1 MRFYRSRVT
10 YAEKRK
16 ASLVIAPFA
25 LFSLFIA
32 LTALSPHTT
41 TLEKADPFVLKAIQN
56 NEDFYATVVG
66 ERISVSNALREW
78 HFGDLSIYYTRISAE
93 EAKRL
98 LQDERLLYIY
108 GWGVVSLSD
117 HREQTKV
124 YLPPHSFKTSELYP
138 FDPKID
144 AKRYIHLANQLYT
157 GKGVTIAVIDT
168 GVDYL
173 HEDLFYADR
182 TVLKALVSTI
192 YKDSS
197 GKPLE
202 INVVDATKSEL
213 EQILQLYDLPKVAEK
228 KDLIFQDMNGHG
240 THVIGIIAGQGNI
253 NPLYRGIATGARVIS
268 IKAFYDK
275 GYATEETIL
284 DALQWIYD
292 NAEKYDIKVVSG
304 SFGSASGSK
313 KPTPTELAV
322 RKISSEKSI
331 VFFFASGNAG
341 AILGTVLSPSRDY
354 SCFSVGAIDPY
365 TGELAIFSSVG
376 EPYPPIAPQDWIK
389 PDFVGA
395 GVNVISL
402 RTRFLEGDP
411 YLVASGTSM
420 ATPSVA
426 GVYACFYE
434 FFLEKYGRYPTK
446 EDFITFVRNYGLTY
460 NPLWK
465 DFITGYGLPQCPR

>member
-1 MRFYRSRVT
+1 MKFYRSRVSLS
-10 YAEKRK
+10 EKRR
-16 ASLVIAPFA
+16 AGIVIAPFA
-25 LFSLFIA
+25 MLSFFISLLAFS
-32 LTALSPHTT
+32 PQVN
-41 TLEKADPFVLKAIQN
+41 TLEKADPLVLKAIQN
-56 NEDFYATVVG
+56 GEDFYATVIG
-66 ERISVSNALREW
+66 YNIRVSNPWREW
-78 HFGDLSIYYTRISAE
+78 SFGDLKIYYARITAD
-93 EAKRL
+93 EAKKL
-98 LQDERLLYIY
+98 LENEDLVYIY
-108 GWGVVSLSD
+108 GWGTVSIQ
-117 HREQTKV
+117 EQRIP
-124 YLPPHSFKTSELYP
+124 LPPHSFKISDLYP

-144 AKRYIHLANQLYT
+144 AKRQIHLANQFYQ
-157 GKGVTIAVIDT
+157 GNGVTIAVIDT

-173 HEDLFYADR
+173 HEDLFFNNR

-192 YKDSS
+192 YTDAN

-202 INVVDATKSEL
+202 VNVESATYNSLEL
-213 EQILQLYDLPKVAEK
+213 LNQAFDLPRIAEK
-228 KDLIFQDMNGHG
+228 KDLVFQDANGHG
-240 THVIGIIAGQGNI
+240 THVIGIIVGQGNA
-253 NPLYRGIATGARVIS
+253 NPLYRGIAPKAKVIS

-304 SFGSASGSK
+304 SFGSAPLSK
-313 KPTPTELAV
+313 KPSPTELAV
-322 RKISSEKSI
+322 RKIAEEKKI

-341 AILGTVLSPSRDY
+341 AITGTVLSPSRDT
-354 SCFSVGAIDPY
+354 SAFAVGAVDPY
-365 TGELAIFSSVG
+365 TGKLAVFSSIG
-376 EPYPPIAPQDWIK
+376 EPYPPVAQDWIK

-402 RTRFLEGDP
+402 RTRFLEDGTGSK

-434 FFLEKYGRYPTK
+434 FFVEKYGRPPSK
-446 EDFITFVRNYGLTY
+446 DDFITFVRNYGLTY

-465 DFITGYGLPQCPR
+465 DFITGYGLPQCPLR